1 MIIWVQGG
9 KNACLEAFYLLKCRK
24 FWRRTTVFTW
34 LPHNFFVKRG
44 GKSSK
49 LQRMSEAIIFSN
61 FCPNTTPR
69 ARTIAESV
77 AAQVQASFDHVK
89 LWWEEKV
96 ARTEVRAS
104 RQTEQM

>member
-1 MIIWVQGG
+1 MGARKQKCVPGSILLVKMQ
-9 KNACLEAFYLLKCRK
+9 KVLEKHNSFYM
-24 FWRRTTVFTW
+24 VA
-34 LPHNFFVKRG
+34 PHFFVKRG

-49 LQRMSEAIIFSN
+49 LQRMSETIIYFNFTAINIQ
-61 FCPNTTPR
+61 C
-69 ARTIAESV
+69 AGTIAESV
-77 AAQVQASFDHVK
+77 AAQVQASFNHVK